1 MAGMNVWVKSGKV
14 HNLTPAAGITT
25 AAPTAGTPV
34 YKDSPYAAIQ
44 GIVTGTGS
52 VGATIAIQVSN
63 EDATWAG
70 TNSNWITIGTI
81 TLSGT
86 TTATDGFTTVAPWKY
101 LRANVT
107 AISGTNATV
116 TVLMG
121 V

>member
-25 AAPTAGTPV
+25 AAPTAGTPI

-44 GIVTGTGS
+44 AIVTGTGAVS
-52 VGATIAIQVSN
+52 ATVAIQASN
-63 EDATWAG
+63 EDATWTG
-70 TNSNWITIGTI
+70 TNANWITIGTI
-81 TLSGT
+81 SLSGT
-86 TTATDGFTTVAPWKY
+86 TTATDGFTTDAPWKY